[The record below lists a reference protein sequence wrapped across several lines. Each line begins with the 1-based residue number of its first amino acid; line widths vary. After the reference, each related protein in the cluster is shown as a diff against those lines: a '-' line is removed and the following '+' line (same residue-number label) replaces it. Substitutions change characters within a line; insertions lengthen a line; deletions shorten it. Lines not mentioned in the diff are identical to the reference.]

1 MAMSIFFSPTEQ
13 TLGKG
18 LGLTVTAAVHVLLVL
33 LLLPGRVHTPPQNQA
48 LLTARIISEAPLDSP
63 EQIPIQSPPQ
73 FKTQKLTL
81 PAPEIVVASEPSAS
95 TAPTRE
101 IHSAPSH
108 AAPSEQTADSV
119 PRFNADYLNNPAPV
133 YPRVSRRLREVG
145 VVTLRVYVAPN
156 GAPASI
162 ELEQSSGFAR
172 LDESAM
178 EAVRQWQFSP
188 AKSAGVAVAAWV
200 IVPVEFSL
208 NT

>member
-13 TLGKG
+13 KLGKG
-18 LGLTVTAAVHVLLVL
+18 MGLTVTVAVHVLLVL

-63 EQIPIQSPPQ
+63 QQVPLQSQPQ
-73 FKTQKLTL
+73 FKTQTLTL
-81 PAPEIVVASEPSAS
+81 PAPDIVLASEPSAS

-101 IHSAPSH
+101 IHSAPSR
-108 AAPSEQTADSV
+108 AEPSEQAADSL
-119 PRFNADYLNNPAPV
+119 PRFDADYLNNPAPV

-145 VVTLRVYVAPN
+145 IVTLRVYVAPT
-156 GAPASI
+156 GAPATI

-178 EAVRQWQFSP
+178 AAVRLWQFSP
-188 AKSAGVAVAAWV
+188 AKSAGIAVAAWV